1 MDWKT
6 LITCLLGA
14 LLYIAVSEIL
24 SNWSHAL
31 AGIFAGIVF
40 IANYCLMPKRLNL
53 WIRVLV
59 PIAVTILLAFIIR
72 FIAH

>member
-31 AGIFAGIVF
+31 AGIVF
-40 IANYCLMPKRLNL
+40 IANYCIMPKRLNL

>member
-6 LITCLLGA
+6 LITCLVGA

-24 SNWSHAL
+24 SNWSHIL

-40 IANYCLMPKRLNL
+40 IAIYCLLPKKLNL

-59 PIAVTILLAFIIR
+59 PIAVTILFAFIIR
-72 FIAH
+72 FVPC